1 MLTGQNG
8 ILNRASEAKDKTG
21 ISQEEESVKLSIS
34 DALTQGLGS
43 ITTENLQTA
52 LTNNG
57 LKGPITGDGPW
68 VYTGDYKKYD
78 IGTSGSMTSSDKNNS
93 SSEKIVKLMGNYGV
107 SEDGRFFK
115 MDVDME
121 NLSDKTWTEVNKKSE
136 LSEIGKI
143 KKSVAYE
150 GVFFVI
156 TENGDLYGWGSN
168 WSGQLGIGNTENQA
182 SPVKVTG
189 VSNVEDIYCGTSS
202 TFVKTK
208 TGEVYAFG
216 YNRYGRLG
224 IGNITDQNTPVKI
237 STLSNIKAIY
247 IGSDNYNSF
256 AVTETG
262 DVYSWGENREGRLGI
277 GNTTNQSAPV
287 KINALSNIKEI
298 YTNGCSSWAL
308 TKTGDV
314 YSWGDNGYGQL
325 GIGNTT
331 DQNTPVKISTLSNIK
346 AIYIG
351 SDSYNSFAVT
361 ETGDVYAW
369 GSNEYGQLGIGIKG
383 DQQTP
388 VKLNSLTNIEKIYT
402 TGYSSFAKTISG
414 DIYAWGS
421 NSGDLGTGNTDYQLS
436 PVKISQV
443 SNVDEMIVD
452 NEYGT
457 AYARTTN
464 SKIYCMSEE
473 NYLPGIFDVSKQ
485 GLNLEENDEICN
497 IDIVKYKGDLLD
509 QVKVINTIQ
518 GHMYVYYMIS
528 MPA

>member
-43 ITTENLQTA
+43 ITTEDLQTA

-57 LKGPITGDGPW
+57 LKGPLTGDGPW
-68 VYTGDYKKYD
+68 VYTGNYKKYD
-78 IGTSGSMTSSDKNNS
+78 IGTSGSMASSDKNNS

-107 SEDGRFFK
+107 SEDGKFFK

-121 NLSDKTWTEVNKKSE
+121 NLSDETWTEVNKKSE

-150 GVFFVI
+150 GMFFVI

-189 VSNVEDIYCGTSS
+189 VSNVEDIYCGTRS

-216 YNRYGRLG
+216 SNMYGQLG

-262 DVYSWGENREGRLGI
+262 DVYS
-277 GNTTNQSAPV
+277 
-287 KINALSNIKEI
+287 
-298 YTNGCSSWAL
+298 
-308 TKTGDV
+308 
-314 YSWGDNGYGQL
+314 
-325 GIGNTT
+325 
-331 DQNTPVKISTLSNIK
+331 
-346 AIYIG
+346 
-351 SDSYNSFAVT
+351 
-361 ETGDVYAW
+361 W

-452 NEYGT
+452 NKYGT

-497 IDIVKYKGDLLD
+497 IDIVKYKGNLLD

-518 GHMYVYYMIS
+518 GHMYVYYMITI
-528 MPA
+528 PE

>member
-57 LKGPITGDGPW
+57 LKGSLTGNGPW

-78 IGTSGSMTSSDKNNS
+78 IGTSGSMTSSDQNNS

-107 SEDGRFFK
+107 SEDGKFFE

-121 NLSDKTWTEVNKKSE
+121 NLSYETWTEVNKKSE

-143 KKSVAYE
+143 KKSVAYK
-150 GVFFVI
+150 GMFFVI
-156 TENGDLYGWGSN
+156 TENGDLYGWGN
-168 WSGQLGIGNTENQA
+168 NEDGQLGIGSDMENQA

-189 VSNVEDIYCGTSS
+189 VSNVEDIYCGTSGS

-216 YNRYGRLG
+216 YNR
-224 IGNITDQNTPVKI
+224 
-237 STLSNIKAIY
+237 
-247 IGSDNYNSF
+247 
-256 AVTETG
+256 
-262 DVYSWGENREGRLGI
+262 
-277 GNTTNQSAPV
+277 
-287 KINALSNIKEI
+287 
-298 YTNGCSSWAL
+298 
-308 TKTGDV
+308 
-314 YSWGDNGYGQL
+314 
-325 GIGNTT
+325 
-331 DQNTPVKISTLSNIK
+331 
-346 AIYIG
+346 
-351 SDSYNSFAVT
+351 
-361 ETGDVYAW
+361 
-369 GSNEYGQLGIGIKG
+369 YGQLGIGIKG

-452 NEYGT
+452 NKYGT

-497 IDIVKYKGDLLD
+497 IDIVKYKGNLID

-518 GHMYVYYMIS
+518 GHMYVYYIMS
-528 MPA
+528 MPE